1 MAKKFGKLV
10 LFSAL
15 AGAAAAGTYYYLQNK
30 KNDSSDDFDDI
41 DDFDDFDED
50 LDDDI
55 DLTAKTA
62 NVTESKNRSYIDLE
76 NVKGKIGEK
85 VIETIDKTKETL
97 DKAKE
102 FIEEQTTPPTETIY
116 TQVDLPSSGSQT
128 TTDENTTSET
138 TATTA
143 NASTTAE
150 PTFDENK
157 NADTPTAHTTQT
169 VMTSVSATYA
179 TDESKKSNSENFFD
193 DSDEE

>member
-1 MAKKFGKLV
+1 MKGETYMAKKLGKLV

-85 VIETIDKTKETL
+85 VNETIDKTKETL

-102 FIEEQTTPPTETIY
+102 FIEEQTTPPTETVY
-116 TQVDLPSSGSQT
+116 TQVDLPGSGSQIS
-128 TTDENTTSET
+128 DENTTSET

-143 NASTTAE
+143 NASTTVE
-150 PTFDENK
+150 PAFGENK
-157 NADTPTAHTTQT
+157 NADTPLIQP
-169 VMTSVSATYA
+169 
-179 TDESKKSNSENFFD
+179 KQL
-193 DSDEE
+193 

>member
-1 MAKKFGKLV
+1 MAKKLGKLV

-97 DKAKE
+97 DKAEE
-102 FIEEQTTPPTETIY
+102 FIDDCRACFRRKQKRRY
-116 TQVDLPSSGSQT
+116 TDRSYNP
-128 TTDENTTSET
+128 
-138 TATTA
+138 
-143 NASTTAE
+143 
-150 PTFDENK
+150 
-157 NADTPTAHTTQT
+157 
-169 VMTSVSATYA
+169 
-179 TDESKKSNSENFFD
+179 NSYDFCICNLCYGRVQKVQFREFF
-193 DSDEE
+193 